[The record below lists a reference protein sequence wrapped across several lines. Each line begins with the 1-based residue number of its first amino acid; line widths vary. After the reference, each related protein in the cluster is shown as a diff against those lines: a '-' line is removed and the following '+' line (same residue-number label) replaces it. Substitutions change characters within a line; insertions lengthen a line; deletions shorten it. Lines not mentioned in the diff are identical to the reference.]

1 MTIVDL
7 LNIYP
12 NSHSIVDDSLKQ
24 KISVDNLFVKRD
36 RIMSGIGKIKELN
49 SKSVPKQKNK
59 NNSDKNKIIKVKIVK
74 K

>member
-1 MTIVDL
+1 
-7 LNIYP
+7 
-12 NSHSIVDDSLKQ
+12 
-24 KISVDNLFVKRD
+24 
-36 RIMSGIGKIKELN
+36 MSGIGKIKELN